1 MAERLTEAAI
11 GEGLAGLSGW
21 KAEGTAAIS
30 KTFRLKDH
38 VAAVGL
44 VMQVAVAAE
53 VMNHH
58 PEVAWVY
65 NRVTFRLSTHDAGG
79 VTALDLQLARKIEEL
94 AGGAG

>member
-1 MAERLTEAAI
+1 
-11 GEGLAGLSGW
+11 
-21 KAEGTAAIS
+21 
-30 KTFRLKDH
+30 
-38 VAAVGL
+38 
-44 VMQVAVAAE
+44 
-53 VMNHH
+53 MNHH

>member
-11 GEGLAGLSGW
+11 AEGLAGLNGW
-21 KAEGTAAIS
+21 SAEGTTAIT

-79 VTALDLQLARKIEEL
+79 VTALDLALAKRIEEL
-94 AGGAG
+94 AGGQG

>member
-11 GEGLAGLSGW
+11 AEWLAGLNGW
-21 KAEGTAAIS
+21 SAEGTASIS

-79 VTALDLQLARKIEEL
+79 VTELDLALAKRIEEL
-94 AGGAG
+94 AGGQG